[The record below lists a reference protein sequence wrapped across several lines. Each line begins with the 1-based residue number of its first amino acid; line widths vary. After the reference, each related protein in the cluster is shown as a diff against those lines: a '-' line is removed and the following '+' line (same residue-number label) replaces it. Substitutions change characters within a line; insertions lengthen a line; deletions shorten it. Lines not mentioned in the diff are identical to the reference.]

1 MLSNAYFLA
10 KFRFD
15 TAENEP
21 AKICKIFEKCIFE
34 KCIFEKCMRCDA
46 MRDATALRAHRPG
59 SAQGCSAP
67 ATKPLHEP
75 INFEESKS
83 NPVRVETKTNESR
96 FMYIGQRIDQSM
108 FRSESIRNFK
118 FM

>member
-1 MLSNAYFLA
+1 MGHFYLFKNDQL
-10 KFRFD
+10 
-15 TAENEP
+15 P
-21 AKICKIFEKCIFE
+21 ALGDRPGDA
-34 KCIFEKCMRCDA
+34 MRCDA

-96 FMYIGQRIDQSM
+96 FMYIGQRIDQCM